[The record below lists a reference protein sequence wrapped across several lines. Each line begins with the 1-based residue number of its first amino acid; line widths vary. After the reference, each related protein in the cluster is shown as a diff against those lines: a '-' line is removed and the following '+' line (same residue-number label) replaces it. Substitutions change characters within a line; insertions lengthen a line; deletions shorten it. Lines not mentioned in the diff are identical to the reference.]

1 MTQFSQTFAPSAHV
15 SNTPVKRGEGI
26 LARNQGI
33 LVALSVIGT
42 WAVSLVVLLSIDISQ
57 LAIGWRIAATVWQT
71 FLYTGLFI
79 TAHDAMHGAIA
90 PSNPKL
96 NQSIG
101 SFALLVYALFDYKKM
116 IRTHWLH
123 HQQPAS
129 EADPDFHNGKF
140 KNFFAWYGYFMFRYW
155 SWVRL
160 FGLMAIYNIISFV
173 LKVPEVNLNWFWV
186 TPAIASSLQL
196 FFFGT
201 YLPHR
206 EPEGGYLN
214 ENRAQSSNWSIFWS
228 FVTCYHFGYHEE
240 HHEQP
245 NVPWWRLPE
254 LHQRKVSA
262 D

>member
-15 SNTPVKRGEGI
+15 SNATAKRGQGLLFRNRGL
-26 LARNQGI
+26 LAAFSI
-33 LVALSVIGT
+33 IGT
-42 WAVSLVVLLSIDISQ
+42 WATSLVVLLSIDISQ
-57 LAIGWRIAATVWQT
+57 LTIGWRIAATVWQT

-96 NQSIG
+96 NQWIG
-101 SFALLVYALFDYKKM
+101 SFTLIVYALFDYKKM
-116 IRTHWLH
+116 VRTHWLH

-129 EADPDFHNGKF
+129 EIDPDFHNGKV

-160 FGLMAIYNIISFV
+160 FGLMIIYTLIGIV
-173 LKVPEVNLNWFWV
+173 LNVPKVNLNWFWV
-186 TPAIASSLQL
+186 APSIASSLQL

-206 EPEGGYLN
+206 EPEGGYLT
-214 ENRAQSSNWSIFWS
+214 ETRAQSSNWSVFWS
-228 FVTCYHFGYHEE
+228 FITCYHFGYHEE

-245 NVPWWRLPE
+245 NVPWWGLPE
-254 LHQRKVSA
+254 LHQRRLDA